1 LESFSEESVIKF
13 KYCTTE
19 TTKLKETTSGRTG
32 STDYNLDP
40 KYNPISDENVYLQ
53 KLQGTVARDFFT

>member
-1 LESFSEESVIKF
+1 LESFSEEAVIIF
-13 KYCTTE
+13 TYCTTE

-32 STDYNLDP
+32 STDYILDP
-40 KYNPISDENVYLQ
+40 KYNPMSGETVYLQ